1 MAQGRRTAGARDAA
15 GRRYALAILQ
25 FVAEAPDSAP
35 DWEAAVRGLEEL
47 TERPAFV
54 DALQGDGMTDERF
67 RDIARRVVPGIG
79 GPQLNLLRL
88 LRRKGRLALGPSIAS
103 YYRELLDERRGVARA
118 LVRTAVELD
127 DERRRRFGEE
137 LARRTGRSVE
147 LETEVDPDLI
157 GGAVIRIGDRLIDG
171 STRAAL
177 RGLRRRL
184 EQGTF

>member
-1 MAQGRRTAGARDAA
+1 MAEARDVA
-15 GRRYALAILQ
+15 GRRYALAIMAFLDED
-25 FVAEAPDSAP
+25 EASAGA
-35 DWEAAVRGLEEL
+35 WSAAVDGLEAL
-47 TERPAFV
+47 TSQASYV
-54 DALQGDGMTDERF
+54 AALQSDGMTDERF
-67 RDIARRVVPGIG
+67 RAVAGRVAPGIG
-79 GPQLNLLRL
+79 GPRLNLLRL
-88 LRRKGRLALGPSIAS
+88 LRRKNRLALGPSIAS

-177 RGLRRRL
+177 RGLRQRL
-184 EQGTF
+184 EQGTL